1 MSAGNP
7 EAQKTSKISI
17 ALSEESSRPNQATM
31 ANSDFW
37 RGLTDQFLAVR
48 VRLLAGEFTDYIYK
62 EFEVLAGRGAREL
75 FSASESESV
84 PNLLAVWLDASK
96 EERLASQFSSQ
107 SNEVWT
113 EENYAPKLTMGTL
126 DRLCKASIIFC
137 KELENKALQAE
148 FEEELAQ
155 KRKTIHAKMRVRPSS
170 GPVKPTTDGA
180 TRSKKSRGGTSRP
193 PLPVAM
199 TAATF
204 PAASQNA
211 QNGGLAR
218 RSPAFVKDDN
228 EAASVAVDRAMFVE
242 KIRREIVEISGK
254 LELLEDYDVR
264 VRNVSAFEGYI
275 TVGVCNRHLDL
286 RDKLCAIKTTNKPSI
301 IALACEIASRHAD
314 KPKALLPR
322 TFHDAQKRYGAEA
335 RLRLDQRQ

>member
-17 ALSEESSRPNQATM
+17 ALSEESSRPNQGTM

-37 RGLTDQFLAVR
+37 RGLTDQFMAVR

-113 EENYAPKLTMGTL
+113 EENYAPKLTIGTL

-137 KELENKALQAE
+137 QELENKAVQAE
-148 FEEELAQ
+148 FEEQFAQ
-155 KRKTIHAKMRVRPSS
+155 KRKTIQGKMRVRPSS

-180 TRSKKSRGGTSRP
+180 TRSKKPRGGTSRA

-199 TAATF
+199 TAATV
-204 PAASQNA
+204 PAASV
-211 QNGGLAR
+211 G
-218 RSPAFVKDDN
+218 
-228 EAASVAVDRAMFVE
+228 VDRAMLVE
-242 KIRREIVEISGK
+242 KIRREIVKISQRLG
-254 LELLEDYDVR
+254 LLEDYDTR
-264 VRNVSAFEGYI
+264 VRGVSAFAGYI
-275 TVGVCNRHLDL
+275 TVDVCNRHPDL
-286 RDKLCAIKTTNKPSI
+286 CDKLCAINTTPKPTI
-301 IALACEIASRHAD
+301 IALACEIASMSAD
-314 KPKALLPR
+314 KSKALLPS
-322 TFHDAQKRYGAEA
+322 TYQDAHKRYGAIA
-335 RLRLDQRQ
+335 RRRLDQTQ